1 MKKRAI
7 LFIVISLILL
17 GLKQDIING
26 QITMAPSLYSATD
39 SLNSAPDAL
48 GIMQKA
54 LMEQLKA
61 LEISSD
67 SLEYYMGVLNDKLK
81 KMDMSFLIPD
91 EIAKDYG
98 NDFDRDHKNEI
109 VELSGE
115 TKTRNIPIS
124 VEKSIPVLVII
135 INGEVNSGKTII
147 EIYNPNNNKLGSF
160 KLQNNNKTNNQAVNN
175 SINKTFKN
183 PIIGEWKVRVES
195 EKAFGSIIVTIIQK
209 L

>member
-1 MKKRAI
+1 MKERAI

-17 GLKQDIING
+17 GLKKDIING
-26 QITMAPSLYSATD
+26 QITMAPSLYSTTD

-81 KMDMSFLIPD
+81 KMDMSFFIPD

-124 VEKSIPVLVII
+124 VEKSIPVLFII
-135 INGEVNSGKTII
+135 INGEVNSGKVII
-147 EIYNPNNNKLGSF
+147 EIYDPNNNKLGSF
-160 KLQNNNKTNNQAVNN
+160 KLQNNNTNNQTVNN

-183 PIIGEWKVRVES
+183 PTIGEWKVRVDS
-195 EKAFGSIIVTIIQK
+195 EKAFGSIAVTTIQK